1 MIEPW
6 QEELFREQGFLIV
19 NDVFS
24 ADEIAE
30 LQSVFDG
37 WVDESREHAEAY
49 GETLDGRHR
58 FDPDSDHSAAHPS
71 LRRVASPTEISS
83 GYYQAAC
90 HSRMTGIAARLIG
103 PGLRFHHS
111 KINSKLPGT
120 RTEVKWHQDFLFT
133 PHSNDDLVTALLMV
147 SDVTADN
154 GPLQVIPGSHRG
166 PLYSHWQDG
175 RFRGAIDERHLAE
188 QRQSPV
194 SCQGTAG
201 SVCFMH
207 TRLLHASAA
216 NQSPRPRTLFITVY
230 AAEDAWPLAGNP
242 LPSVHERRIVAG
254 EESGQVRCVSNSFAL
269 PEMPKGASF
278 FEQQAGDRAG

>member
-6 QEELFREQGFLIV
+6 QEELFREQGYLIV

-24 ADEIAE
+24 AEEIAE
-30 LQSVFDG
+30 LQSVFDV
-37 WVDESREHAEAY
+37 WVDESRQHSEAY
-49 GETLDGRHR
+49 GETRDGRCR
-58 FDPDSDHSAAHPS
+58 FDLDSDHSPAHPS
-71 LRRVASPTEISS
+71 LRRVASPTEISP
-83 GYYQAAC
+83 GFYQAAC
-90 HSRMTGIAARLIG
+90 HSTMTAIAARLAG
-103 PGLRFHHS
+103 PDLRFHHS

-133 PHSNDDLVTALLMV
+133 PHSNDDLVTALLMI

-175 RFRGAIDERHLAE
+175 RFTGAIEERHLAE
-188 QRQSPV
+188 QRQPPV
-194 SCQGTAG
+194 SCQGRAG

-216 NQSPRPRTLFITVY
+216 NQSSHPRTLFISVY
-230 AAEDAWPLAGNP
+230 AAEDAWPLAENP
-242 LPSVHERRIVAG
+242 LPSLHERQMVAG
-254 EESGQVRCVSNSFAL
+254 KESGQIRCVGNIFEL
-269 PEMPKGASF
+269 PEKPKGASF
-278 FEQQAGDRAG
+278 FEQQAGDKAG